1 MSKMP
6 NKEAGSNITQSE
18 RFMKA
23 ARELGCDDDP
33 AHFDD
38 VLKKVAQHKPSGGEH
53 SASDTHKDAGDDK
66 PSRKR
71 SS

>member
-1 MSKMP
+1 
-6 NKEAGSNITQSE
+6 
-18 RFMKA
+18 MKA